1 MTEKVSAERLE
12 HHIRGRLIADSAERA
27 PKDIIAQIFM
37 RPAVEESFVVP
48 AVAEPLLVWILSGEA
63 RVEER
68 DPGGIWQASDVRAG
82 DFFLADSE
90 EPYELRWRSHSGEP
104 FEVMHLYLGL
114 PLLER
119 AALELFG
126 VAERPLLREMSGLK
140 DAELGRLI
148 EALRRELVGPDA
160 ASALM
165 IESIG
170 QALAVHLVRSY
181 TDTARRAVHRRS
193 ALPAYRLRRVTELM
207 HAELAGDFELARY
220 AGIAEMSEAHFSRQF
235 KRATGFAP
243 SQYFIRLR
251 IARARQLLRETDLS
265 VIRVGMDVGY
275 MSPSHF
281 SQVFRKETGVS
292 PSDYR
297 GG

>member
-1 MTEKVSAERLE
+1 MTGKTSAERLE
-12 HHIRGRLIADSAERA
+12 RHIRGRLIAGTAAEGTNA
-27 PKDIIAQIFM
+27 IIAQIFL
-37 RPAVEESFVVP
+37 RSSAEESFVVP
-48 AVAEPLLVWILSGEA
+48 SVAEPLIVWILSGEA

-68 DPGGIWQASDVRAG
+68 ELGGTWQAADVRAG
-82 DFFLADSE
+82 DFFIADSE
-90 EPYELRWRSHSGEP
+90 EPYELRWRSLSGEP
-104 FEVMHLYLGL
+104 FEVMHIYLGL
-114 PLLER
+114 PLLES
-119 AALELFG
+119 AARELLG
-126 VAERPLLREMSGLK
+126 LGERPLLREVSGAT
-140 DAELGRLI
+140 DPALGSLVAI
-148 EALRRELVGPDA
+148 LRRELVDQPV

-181 TDTARRAVHRRS
+181 ADTTRRAVHRRS
-193 ALPAYRLRRVTELM
+193 ALPAYRLRRVTEQMIDDL
-207 HAELAGDFELARY
+207 AEEFSLARY

-251 IARARQLLRETDLS
+251 IARARQLLRETDQS
-265 VIRVGMDVGY
+265 IIRIGMDVGY

-292 PSDYR
+292 PGDYR